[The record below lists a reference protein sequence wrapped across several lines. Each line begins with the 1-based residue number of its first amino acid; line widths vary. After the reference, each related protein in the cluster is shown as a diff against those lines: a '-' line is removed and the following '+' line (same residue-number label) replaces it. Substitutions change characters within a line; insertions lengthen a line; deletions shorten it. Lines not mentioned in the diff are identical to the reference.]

1 MTTATTAATVTIR
14 TRRRR
19 AAEYIEHV
27 FDEPMRL
34 VLDCT
39 QRACVRL
46 RCPSG
51 FFIVAVYGFHRRLTT
66 TSFRSD
72 VVTIRLFV
80 LLLLQ

>member
-1 MTTATTAATVTIR
+1 MTTTTTAATLTIR
-14 TRRRR
+14 TRCR

-39 QRACVRL
+39 QGACIRL

-66 TSFRSD
+66 
-72 VVTIRLFV
+72 
-80 LLLLQ
+80 